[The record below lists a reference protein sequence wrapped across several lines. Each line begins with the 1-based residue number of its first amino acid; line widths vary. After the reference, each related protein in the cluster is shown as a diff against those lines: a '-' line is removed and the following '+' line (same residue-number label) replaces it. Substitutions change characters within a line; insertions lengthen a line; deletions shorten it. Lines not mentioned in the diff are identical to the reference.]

1 MRTETQN
8 APCTIIAGPCSISN
22 AGMQAIYDIARIR
35 VRNSNGEMVSGVW
48 GTRVV
53 GLKSRSR
60 RDPSGNG
67 MGIDWATYVSN
78 AKTLDRGGS
87 VNHLEMPSSVIMAGT
102 IYERTG
108 LAVTSE
114 ICDPHVQLPPLSRML
129 GHAPVMIWG
138 PSVNALGH
146 PYMTMGAY
154 GEKHPRWLVGIKNP
168 KWLGDCPLATAQD
181 TQNARTSSMEETW
194 AHLESWTGLPLEKL
208 VFIQRGVE
216 VEGKGDYRNA
226 PIHAAAVR
234 LQRRYPQ
241 ARIYFDPSHSLGP
254 KRRDRIVDA
263 TIEAMLM
270 RMPDDSGY
278 AYDGA
283 LIEAGPSE
291 TDTKQHISVDE
302 VAKICEAVGRERPLV
317 QPDDIPSSVITRKPN
332 QYEIKNYD

>member
-1 MRTETQN
+1 MLTEIQN
-8 APCTIIAGPCSISN
+8 APCTIIAGPCSISD

-35 VRNSNGEMVSGVW
+35 VRNPDGEMVNGVCA
-48 GTRVV
+48 TRDV

-67 MGIDWATYVSN
+67 MGIDWDTYERN
-78 AKTLDRGGS
+78 ARTLIMGGFA
-87 VNHLEMPSSVIMAGT
+87 NHLEIPPSVIMAGT

-108 LAVTSE
+108 LAITTE

-146 PYMTMGAY
+146 HYMTMGAY
-154 GEKHPRWLVGIKNP
+154 AAKHPRWLVGIKNP

-194 AHLESWTGLPLEKL
+194 AHLESWTALPIEKH

-216 VEGKGDYRNA
+216 VEGKGKNRNA
-226 PIHAAAVR
+226 PLHAAAVR
-234 LQRRYPQ
+234 LKRRYPQ

-291 TDTKQHISVDE
+291 TDTQQHISVDE

-317 QPDDIPSSVITRKPN
+317 QPDADPHSVVNGPQKLREVKG
-332 QYEIKNYD
+332 YE